1 MFRALVV
8 ACLLS
13 LFAADAQARLLGRR
27 NSGSC
32 DSGSGSQG
40 CNISGQRN
48 EAEPAD
54 VIRTAPPTPA
64 VAPVAPR
71 PQFNDEARLRKGKR
85 LLLNRDACRAFC
97 AVEPNPMQVLPT
109 ATTERFVSR

>member
-1 MFRALVV
+1 MLRALIV

-13 LFAADAQARLLGRR
+13 LLAGTAEARGRLIGRR
-27 NSGSC
+27 GGGDC
-32 DSGSGSQG
+32 DTGNGSQG

-54 VIRTAPPTPA
+54 VIRAAPPTPA

-71 PQFNDEARLRKGKR
+71 PNPNDEARLRKGKR
-85 LLLNRDACRAFC
+85 PLLNRDACRAFC
-97 AVEPNPMQVLPT
+97 AVEPSPI
-109 ATTERFVSR
+109 